1 MNGRPTPEEQAP
13 APAAPSRTASSPRP
27 VRRAPEP
34 SGVTWDERRRRP
46 SSFGWRRRRWRVHRV
61 LERWVIE
68 TGWWSEATRVSRSY
82 WRVEAEGRVL
92 ELCYDRLAKRWTLE
106 RILS

>member
-1 MNGRPTPEEQAP
+1 MADPPTPERHLP
-13 APAAPSRTASSPRP
+13 APPSSSRRP
-27 VRRAPEP
+27 SQRRAPEAI
-34 SGVTWDERRRRP
+34 GVTWDERRRRP
-46 SSFGWRRRRWRVHRV
+46 ASFGWRRRRWRVRRV
-61 LERWVIE
+61 LERWVVE
-68 TGWWSEATRVSRSY
+68 TGWWSEETRVSRSY